1 MSTGFEQID
10 QQIAKSNAGDQ
21 ESRQQLFDLVYARLQ
36 GLARKML
43 KGFPGVRRWEETDDV
58 WQNAS
63 LKLWKALGQLEI
75 NDSRHFYA
83 LAAVHIRRELIDL
96 ARRHFGPLGMGAN
109 QSTREI
115 NPDASSQSFF
125 FEGQDVTYEAS
136 RLSVWSEFH
145 EQVGKLDDDER
156 ETFDLIWYQGLPQS
170 EVARIIGVSERTV
183 KRRWQAARLNLANSL
198 SQMPE

>member
-83 LAAVHIRRELIDL
+83 LAAVYIRRELIDL

-109 QSTREI
+109 QATREI

-125 FEGQDVTYEAS
+125 FEGQDVTFEAS
-136 RLSVWSEFH
+136 RLSIWSEFH

-156 ETFDLIWYQGLPQS
+156 ETFDLIWYQGLPQA